1 MGLRFPASYL
11 SASFFLFCA
20 YGSAAFCGG
29 VVMTAFINNLNLI
42 WNFLLDTMT
51 KLFNLY
57 TTTPVLIAV
66 FALWVLDRIFHIFD
80 FIKG

>member
-1 MGLRFPASYL
+1 MGLWFSPFNL
-11 SASFFLFCA
+11 PASFFLF
-20 YGSAAFCGG
+20 GSHGFFAFCGG
-29 VVMTAFINNLNLI
+29 VVMTVFINNLNLI
-42 WNFLLDTMT
+42 WSFLLDTMT

-57 TTTPVLIAV
+57 TSSPVLIAV

>member
-1 MGLRFPASYL
+1 MA
-11 SASFFLFCA
+11 
-20 YGSAAFCGG
+20 
-29 VVMTAFINNLNLI
+29 VFIDNLTLI
-42 WNFLLDTMT
+42 WNFLLDMMG

-57 TTTPVLIAV
+57 TTVPVFIAV